1 MLSSFFFSLKFFIFI
16 FKENLPE
23 ARMNIFFF
31 KIFYPYFIREL
42 NQGRKVYPINSISP
56 KFFIIISK
64 RKKSIPP

>member
-1 MLSSFFFSLKFFIFI
+1 MVYSFFFLKIFYI
-16 FKENLPE
+16 YFQGESTIGNNE
-23 ARMNIFFF
+23 FFFF

-64 RKKSIPP
+64 RN